1 MSKSNCIYVAKTS
14 TLFSF
19 FVNLQTTEFFIL
31 SIQSIPLKYLLWIS
45 AFFCLIINGV
55 LGYYSSRVFS
65 VPLTMIWIETSQASS
80 SVLVGQ
86 SKAGYDFSPESH
98 DHFICS
104 ECDSLQDIK
113 VPDSVRCQIECQ
125 LDGCCF
131 DGPLVITGV
140 CQQCKNR
147 RRNYGIN

>member
-1 MSKSNCIYVAKTS
+1 MTQIVSRRITKYTDS
-14 TLFSF
+14 
-19 FVNLQTTEFFIL
+19 IL
-31 SIQSIPLKYLLWIS
+31 SILCQLQHATNAEIASRLRELYSNVSDTTVHRITQRLQSDGVIGLAPAS
-45 AFFCLIINGV
+45 RQGCL
-55 LGYYSSRVFS
+55 R
-65 VPLTMIWIETSQASS
+65 
-80 SVLVGQ
+80 
-86 SKAGYDFSPESH
+86 YDFSLESH

-113 VPDSVRCQIECQ
+113 VPDSVRCQIERQ

>member
-1 MSKSNCIYVAKTS
+1 MIYNKNMTQIVSRRITKYTDS
-14 TLFSF
+14 
-19 FVNLQTTEFFIL
+19 IL
-31 SIQSIPLKYLLWIS
+31 SILCQLQHATNAEIASRLRELYSNVSDTTVHRITQRLQSDGVVGLAPAS
-45 AFFCLIINGV
+45 RQGCL
-55 LGYYSSRVFS
+55 R
-65 VPLTMIWIETSQASS
+65 
-80 SVLVGQ
+80 
-86 SKAGYDFSPESH
+86 YDFSPESH

-113 VPDSVRCQIECQ
+113 VPDSVRCQIERQ

-131 DGPLVITGV
+131 DGSLVITGV

>member
-1 MSKSNCIYVAKTS
+1 MTQIVSRRITKYTDSILLILCQLQHATNVEIASRLRELYSNVSDTTVHRITQR
-14 TLFSF
+14 
-19 FVNLQTTEFFIL
+19 LQSDGVIGL
-31 SIQSIPLKYLLWIS
+31 APASRQG
-45 AFFCLIINGV
+45 CL
-55 LGYYSSRVFS
+55 R
-65 VPLTMIWIETSQASS
+65 
-80 SVLVGQ
+80 
-86 SKAGYDFSPESH
+86 YDFSPESH

-113 VPDSVRCQIECQ
+113 VPDSVRCQIERQ

>member
-1 MSKSNCIYVAKTS
+1 MTQIVSRRITKYTDS
-14 TLFSF
+14 
-19 FVNLQTTEFFIL
+19 IL
-31 SIQSIPLKYLLWIS
+31 SIVCQLQHATNAEIASRLRELYSNVSDTTVHRITQRLQSDGVIGLAPAS
-45 AFFCLIINGV
+45 RQGCL
-55 LGYYSSRVFS
+55 R
-65 VPLTMIWIETSQASS
+65 
-80 SVLVGQ
+80 
-86 SKAGYDFSPESH
+86 YDFSPESH

-113 VPDSVRCQIECQ
+113 VPDSVRCQIERQ

>member
-1 MSKSNCIYVAKTS
+1 MTQIVSRRITKYTDS
-14 TLFSF
+14 
-19 FVNLQTTEFFIL
+19 IL
-31 SIQSIPLKYLLWIS
+31 SILCQLQHATNAEIASRLRELYSNVSDTTVHRITQRLQSDGVIGLAPAS
-45 AFFCLIINGV
+45 RQGCL
-55 LGYYSSRVFS
+55 R
-65 VPLTMIWIETSQASS
+65 
-80 SVLVGQ
+80 
-86 SKAGYDFSPESH
+86 YDFSPESH

>member
-1 MSKSNCIYVAKTS
+1 MIYNKNMTQIVSRRITKYTDS
-14 TLFSF
+14 
-19 FVNLQTTEFFIL
+19 IL
-31 SIQSIPLKYLLWIS
+31 SILCQLQHATNAEIASRLRELYSNVSDTTVHRITQRLQSDGVIGLAPAS
-45 AFFCLIINGV
+45 RQGCL
-55 LGYYSSRVFS
+55 R
-65 VPLTMIWIETSQASS
+65 
-80 SVLVGQ
+80 
-86 SKAGYDFSPESH
+86 YDFSPESH

-113 VPDSVRCQIECQ
+113 VPDSVRCQIERQ

-140 CQQCKNR
+140 CQQCKKR

>member
-1 MSKSNCIYVAKTS
+1 MIYNKNMTQIVSRRITKYTDS
-14 TLFSF
+14 
-19 FVNLQTTEFFIL
+19 IL
-31 SIQSIPLKYLLWIS
+31 SILCQLQHATNAEIASRLRESYSNVSDTTVHRITQRLQSDGIIGLAPAS
-45 AFFCLIINGV
+45 RQGCL
-55 LGYYSSRVFS
+55 
-65 VPLTMIWIETSQASS
+65 Q
-80 SVLVGQ
+80 
-86 SKAGYDFSPESH
+86 YDFSPESH

-113 VPDSVRCQIECQ
+113 VPGSVRCQIEHQ
-125 LDGCCF
+125 LDDCCF

>member
-1 MSKSNCIYVAKTS
+1 MTQIVSRRITKYADS
-14 TLFSF
+14 
-19 FVNLQTTEFFIL
+19 IL
-31 SIQSIPLKYLLWIS
+31 SILCQLQHATNAEIASRLRELYSNVSDTTVHRITQRLQSDGVIGLAPAS
-45 AFFCLIINGV
+45 RQGCL
-55 LGYYSSRVFS
+55 R
-65 VPLTMIWIETSQASS
+65 
-80 SVLVGQ
+80 
-86 SKAGYDFSPESH
+86 YDFSPESH

-104 ECDSLQDIK
+104 ECNSLQDIK
-113 VPDSVRCQIECQ
+113 VPDSVRCQIERQ

>member
-1 MSKSNCIYVAKTS
+1 MTQIVSRRITKYTDS
-14 TLFSF
+14 
-19 FVNLQTTEFFIL
+19 IL
-31 SIQSIPLKYLLWIS
+31 SILCQLQHATNAEIASRLRELYSNVSDTTVHRITQRLHNDGAIGLAPSSKQG
-45 AFFCLIINGV
+45 CL
-55 LGYYSSRVFS
+55 R
-65 VPLTMIWIETSQASS
+65 
-80 SVLVGQ
+80 
-86 SKAGYDFSPESH
+86 YDFSPESH

-113 VPDSVRCQIECQ
+113 VPDSVRCQIERQ
-125 LDGCCF
+125 LDGYCF

>member
-1 MSKSNCIYVAKTS
+1 MTQIVSRRITKYTDS
-14 TLFSF
+14 
-19 FVNLQTTEFFIL
+19 IL
-31 SIQSIPLKYLLWIS
+31 SILCQLQHATNAEIASRLRELYSNVSDTTVHRITQRLRDDGVIGLAPAS
-45 AFFCLIINGV
+45 RQGCL
-55 LGYYSSRVFS
+55 R
-65 VPLTMIWIETSQASS
+65 
-80 SVLVGQ
+80 
-86 SKAGYDFSPESH
+86 YDFSPESH

-113 VPDSVRCQIECQ
+113 VPDSVRCQIERQ
-125 LDGCCF
+125 LDGCYF

>member
-1 MSKSNCIYVAKTS
+1 MTQIVSRRITKYTDS
-14 TLFSF
+14 
-19 FVNLQTTEFFIL
+19 IL
-31 SIQSIPLKYLLWIS
+31 SILCQLQHATNAEIASRLRELYSNVSDTTVHRITQRLRDDGVIGLAPAS
-45 AFFCLIINGV
+45 RQGCL
-55 LGYYSSRVFS
+55 R
-65 VPLTMIWIETSQASS
+65 
-80 SVLVGQ
+80 
-86 SKAGYDFSPESH
+86 YDFSPESH

>member
-1 MSKSNCIYVAKTS
+1 MIYNKNMTQIVSRRITKYTDS
-14 TLFSF
+14 
-19 FVNLQTTEFFIL
+19 IL
-31 SIQSIPLKYLLWIS
+31 SILCQLQHATNAEIASRLRESYSNVSDTTVHRITQRLQSDGIIGLAPAS
-45 AFFCLIINGV
+45 RQGCL
-55 LGYYSSRVFS
+55 R
-65 VPLTMIWIETSQASS
+65 
-80 SVLVGQ
+80 
-86 SKAGYDFSPESH
+86 YDFSPESH

-104 ECDSLQDIK
+104 ECGSLQDIK
-113 VPDSVRCQIECQ
+113 VPDSVRRQIERQ

>member
-1 MSKSNCIYVAKTS
+1 MTQIVSRRITKYTDS
-14 TLFSF
+14 
-19 FVNLQTTEFFIL
+19 IL
-31 SIQSIPLKYLLWIS
+31 SILCHLQHATNAEIASRLRELYSNVSDTTVHRITQRLQSDGVIGLAPAS
-45 AFFCLIINGV
+45 RQGCL
-55 LGYYSSRVFS
+55 R
-65 VPLTMIWIETSQASS
+65 
-80 SVLVGQ
+80 
-86 SKAGYDFSPESH
+86 YDFSPESH

-113 VPDSVRCQIECQ
+113 VPDSVRCQIERQ
-125 LDGCCF
+125 LDGCYF

>member
-1 MSKSNCIYVAKTS
+1 MTQIVSRRITKYTDS
-14 TLFSF
+14 
-19 FVNLQTTEFFIL
+19 IL
-31 SIQSIPLKYLLWIS
+31 SILCQLQHATNAEIASRLRELYSNVSDTTVHRITQRLQSDGVIGLAPAS
-45 AFFCLIINGV
+45 RQGCL
-55 LGYYSSRVFS
+55 R
-65 VPLTMIWIETSQASS
+65 
-80 SVLVGQ
+80 
-86 SKAGYDFSPESH
+86 YDFSPESH
-98 DHFICS
+98 DHFLCS

-113 VPDSVRCQIECQ
+113 VPDSVRCQIGRQ

>member
-1 MSKSNCIYVAKTS
+1 MIYNKNMTQIVSRRITKYTDS
-14 TLFSF
+14 
-19 FVNLQTTEFFIL
+19 IL
-31 SIQSIPLKYLLWIS
+31 SILCQLQHATNAEIAGRMRESYPDIS
-45 AFFCLIINGV
+45 DTTVHRITQRLRDDGVIGLAPASRQGCL
-55 LGYYSSRVFS
+55 R
-65 VPLTMIWIETSQASS
+65 
-80 SVLVGQ
+80 
-86 SKAGYDFSPESH
+86 YDFSPESH

-113 VPDSVRCQIECQ
+113 VPDSVRCQIERQ

>member
-1 MSKSNCIYVAKTS
+1 MTQIVSRRITKYTDS
-14 TLFSF
+14 
-19 FVNLQTTEFFIL
+19 IL
-31 SIQSIPLKYLLWIS
+31 SILCQLQHATNAEIASRLRELYSNVSDTTVHRITQRLQSDGVIGLAPAS
-45 AFFCLIINGV
+45 RQGCL
-55 LGYYSSRVFS
+55 R
-65 VPLTMIWIETSQASS
+65 
-80 SVLVGQ
+80 
-86 SKAGYDFSPESH
+86 YDFSPESH

-104 ECDSLQDIK
+104 ECDNLQDIK
-113 VPDSVRCQIECQ
+113 VPDSVRCQIERQ